1 MSDVHD
7 FSYYTKCMMG
17 GILSCGLTHAL
28 VCPLDIVKCR
38 AQANPGMYKSVGDG
52 FKKIYAAE
60 GPKGFTLGWFPT
72 LVGYSAQGF
81 GKFGFYEIFKDV
93 YRGVA
98 GSKADQY

>member
-7 FSYYTKCMMG
+7 LAYYQKCMVG
-17 GILSCGLTHAL
+17 GILSCGITHTI

-38 AQANPGMYKSVGDG
+38 MQANPGMYAGVGDG
-52 FKKIYAAE
+52 FKQIKAAE
-60 GPKGFTLGWFPT
+60 GLKGFTLGWMPT

-93 YRGVA
+93 YRAAA
-98 GSKADQY
+98 GDKEP